1 MAKKLSSWNLFV
13 KKVYKENPGKTFG
26 EALKIAST
34 LKKQG
39 KMNSVNVNSKSVK
52 NVKGKTKGKN
62 GKSKTGKSKK

>member
-26 EALKIAST
+26 QCLKIAAT

-39 KMNSVNVNSKSVK
+39 KMNENSNASM
-52 NVKGKTKGKN
+52 
-62 GKSKTGKSKK
+62 KSKTKKRKSRRR

>member
-26 EALKIAST
+26 ECLKIAST

-39 KMNSVNVNSKSVK
+39 KNGTVSVSA
-52 NVKGKTKGKN
+52 
-62 GKSKTGKSKK
+62 KSKTKKRKTRRR